1 VRAVIVG
8 TPETALPRRAR
19 REVVIV
25 HQDEGALMNL
35 AVALSDAP
43 YEVTASEPADTL
55 HTARRLTQHE
65 PAAMIVALPGNE
77 LISDIRELLAV
88 SGRTAFLF
96 LIPDMPP
103 RPALARL
110 VNAHGSAILSAHEPT
125 VVVVATLVALLAS
138 RSPDKAQ
145 HHS

>member
-1 VRAVIVG
+1 
-8 TPETALPRRAR
+8 
-19 REVVIV
+19 
-25 HQDEGALMNL
+25 MNL

-43 YEVTASEPADTL
+43 YEVTASEPVDTL
-55 HTARRLTQHE
+55 HTARRLIQHQ

-88 SGRTAFLF
+88 SEQTAFLF

-110 VNAHGSAILSAHEPT
+110 VSAHGSAILGAHEPI

-138 RSPDKAQ
+138 RSAGKVQ
-145 HHS
+145 RHR